1 MPQRVIWFLLML
13 IGVASALRFENYTRF
28 ECTPAEYGTFKYV
41 SIMTSDGSTR
51 LIGIRCIP
59 PILDDPKVGY
69 LPDDDT
75 VVLPRPV

>member
-28 ECTPAEYGTFKYV
+28 ECTPAEYGVFKYV
-41 SIMTSDGSTR
+41 SITNPDGSKR

-59 PILDDPKVGY
+59 SILDDAKVGY
-69 LPDDDT
+69 LPNDDT
-75 VVLPRPV
+75 GLPRPI